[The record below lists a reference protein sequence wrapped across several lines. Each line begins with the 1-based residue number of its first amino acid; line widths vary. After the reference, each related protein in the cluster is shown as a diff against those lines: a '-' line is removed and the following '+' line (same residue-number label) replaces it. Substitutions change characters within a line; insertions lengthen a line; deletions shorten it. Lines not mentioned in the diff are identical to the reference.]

1 MYKLALLMRYL
12 RRPVGL
18 FPVLAAALGTYALIV
33 VLAVMNGFGN
43 YIKDKIRGTLSDVV
57 VRANDARGTSGH
69 VELTRSIEAVPGV
82 AGVSPHLSGKAL
94 MTVYVNS
101 DAGMPLVVPVVFIG
115 VDLAR
120 ERRIGS
126 LGKSL
131 TTGVR
136 DFSDCVMGDAKLPGI
151 ICGGEMFWPLMQGIR
166 VSLTAPTVREG
177 DVAMSFRVVDYF
189 RSGLSDF
196 DRCTVYIPL
205 EAAQKLT
212 ETPDA
217 VTGFQVAVAEGHQ
230 LEVVKQRISKTLSA
244 GNFTVKTWA
253 ESRKALLAAIAMERI
268 VWTVVLGSM
277 LLVAGFAIMAVLALL
292 VIQKRRDI
300 GIIRSI
306 GGGVGGIA
314 TVFVGYGV
322 ALGLVGA
329 SIGLA
334 LGYLTVRHIDIIEAV
349 VFKHTGYTPWPRTAP
364 NEVFYFDKIPCEC
377 SLSYMLTFF
386 VIAVLIALFASIY
399 PALRAAKLDPI
410 QTLRWE

>member
-18 FPVLAAALGTYALIV
+18 FPILAAGLGTYALIV
-33 VLAVMNGFGN
+33 VLAVMSGFGN
-43 YIKDKIRGTLSDVV
+43 YVKDKIRGTLSDVV

-69 VELTRSIEAVPGV
+69 AKLTRSIEAIPGV

-94 MTVYVNS
+94 MTVYATS
-101 DAGMPLVVPVVFIG
+101 DAGRPLVIPVVFIG
-115 VDLAR
+115 IDLAR
-120 ERRIGS
+120 ERQIGS

-136 DFSDCVMGDAKLPGI
+136 DFSDGVMGDVKLPGI

-230 LEVVKQRISKTLSA
+230 PQIVIQRISETLSA
-244 GNFTVKTWA
+244 GDFTVKTWA

-277 LLVAGFAIMAVLALL
+277 LLVAGFAIMSVLALL

-322 ALGLVGA
+322 SLGLIGA

-334 LGYLTVRHIDIIEAV
+334 LGYLTVRHIGVIESV
-349 VFKHTGYTPWPRTAP
+349 VLKYTGYTPWPRT
-364 NEVFYFDKIPCEC
+364 VFYFDSIPCEC
-377 SLSYMLTFF
+377 SSGYMLTFF
-386 VIAVLIALFASIY
+386 AIAVLISLLASIY

>member
-18 FPVLAAALGTYALIV
+18 FPVLAAGLGTYALIV
-33 VLAVMNGFGN
+33 VLAVMNGFAD
-43 YIKDKIRGTLSDVV
+43 YIRDNIRGTLSDIV

-69 VELTRSIEAVPGV
+69 AKLTRSIEAVPGV

-94 MTVYVNS
+94 MTVYATS
-101 DAGMPLVVPVVFIG
+101 DAGRPLVVPVVFIG
-115 VDLAR
+115 IDLAR
-120 ERRIGS
+120 ERQTGS

-131 TTGVR
+131 ATGVKN
-136 DFSDCVMGDAKLPGI
+136 FSDCAMGDAMLPGI

-177 DVAMSFRVVDYF
+177 DIAMSFRVVDYF

-230 LEVVKQRISKTLSA
+230 PEAVKQRISETLSA
-244 GNFTVKTWA
+244 GEFTVKTWA

-277 LLVAGFAIMAVLALL
+277 LVVAGFAIMAVLALL

-306 GGGVGGIA
+306 GGGVGGIG
-314 TVFVGYGV
+314 TVFVGYGIS
-322 ALGLVGA
+322 LGLIGA

-334 LGYLTVRHIDIIEAV
+334 LGYLTVRHVDVIERV
-349 VFKHTGYTPWPRTAP
+349 VLKYTGYTPWPRT
-364 NEVFYFDKIPCEC
+364 VFYFNNIPCKC
-377 SLSYMLTFF
+377 SLTYMVTFF
-386 VIAVLIALFASIY
+386 AIAVLISLLASIY